1 MNKNNQSEQAQEH
14 QYTDTTLPH
23 CVIIGAGFGGL
34 QVALA
39 LGKAP
44 IRVTVVD
51 RTNHHLF
58 QPLLYQVS
66 TGTLSPGEISSPI
79 RHILRKHKNTDVIMA
94 EVTGVDTQQ
103 QLVWMDEKS
112 LHYDYLVVAAG
123 SHENYFGH
131 DEWRANSLSLK
142 TIEDARNIRQRVFEA
157 FEKAEIEPDEQRA
170 RELLTFV
177 IVGAGPTGVELAG
190 DIADLTHK
198 VLPQEFRRVD
208 LHMTRIILVE
218 AMPRILPAFSEKLA
232 RKAHDKLRAM
242 GVEVKTQQ
250 GVTEINNEGVKAG
263 DEFIRTQTILWTAGV
278 QATKV
283 ASWLGEPVDR
293 SGRVTVGPQLNLPDH
308 PNVFVIGDNAAYM
321 QGGRPLPA
329 VAPVAQQ
336 EGKYVARIIKQQVAA
351 PSQQPTIPA
360 FYYHDKGSMCAIGP
374 DFGIIRTG
382 RIEMAGFFAWIAWL
396 AIHILNLISFEN
408 RVIVMLQ
415 WGWAYVSS
423 QRRVRLITSSKARLK
438 VPKVPLRV

>member
-1 MNKNNQSEQAQEH
+1 MNKNNQAEQAQEL
-14 QYTDTTLPH
+14 QYTNTTLPH

-44 IRVTVVD
+44 MRVTVVD

-66 TGTLSPGEISSPI
+66 TGTISPGEISSPI

-94 EVTGVDTQQ
+94 EVTDIDTQQ

-142 TIEDARNIRQRVFEA
+142 TIEDARNIRQRIFEA

-208 LHMTRIILVE
+208 LNMTRIILVE

-242 GVEVKTQQ
+242 GVEIKTQQ

-293 SGRVTVGPQLNLPDH
+293 AGRVTVGPHLNLPDH
-308 PNVFVIGDNAAYM
+308 PNVFVIGDNATYI
-321 QGGRPLPA
+321 QGGKPLPA

-336 EGKYVARIIKQQVAA
+336 EGRYVARYIKQLVTA
-351 PSQQPTIPA
+351 PSQQPTMPA

-374 DFGIIRTG
+374 DFGILRTG
-382 RIEMAGFFAWIAWL
+382 HIEMAGFFAWIAWL

-415 WGWAYVSS
+415 WGWSYISS
-423 QRRVRLITSSKARLK
+423 QRRVRLITSSKARLQI
-438 VPKVPLRV
+438 PKVPLRV